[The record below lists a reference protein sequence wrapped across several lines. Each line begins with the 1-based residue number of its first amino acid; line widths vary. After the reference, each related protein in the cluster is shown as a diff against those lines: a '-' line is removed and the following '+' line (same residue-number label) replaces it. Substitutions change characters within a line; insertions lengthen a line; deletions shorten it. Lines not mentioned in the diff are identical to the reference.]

1 MFFFSTV
8 LKFDNKKKIR
18 DFQLS
23 NTVLCPYRRS
33 LFFCLC
39 VCVRELYGR
48 EEKTTKEKK
57 RMRKTT
63 TTTEAQISSVG
74 YGNERIERERYM
86 TCMTRLVLVP
96 NERRVFFFT
105 VLSSAH
111 DVGGGWGGL
120 APPTFW
126 MCLRKFFR
134 YVSGK
139 FFPVVRRLSNL
150 TDTVEYSFVLKII
163 FGIWQTVQNIHSF

>member
-33 LFFCLC
+33 LFFLSMCM
-39 VCVRELYGR
+39 RTRAIRKGGKN
-48 EEKTTKEKK
+48 EERKK
-57 RMRKTT
+57 RMMKTT

-96 NERRVFFFT
+96 NERRVFFFFCT
-105 VLSSAH
+105 V
-111 DVGGGWGGL
+111 
-120 APPTFW
+120 PIE
-126 MCLRKFFR
+126 RK
-134 YVSGK
+134 K
-139 FFPVVRRLSNL
+139 K
-150 TDTVEYSFVLKII
+150 DK
-163 FGIWQTVQNIHSF
+163 